1 MTKILRIRKLVKY
14 PMYVPSDLKCTQK
27 SHCYCYCTA
36 KEANPLHSTHSE
48 VTTRKHCSSTPTLS
62 FHLQNC
68 PALRMRKGR
77 HLMRQLLPETA
88 QLRTGPVGIQA
99 LRMGEVTA
107 HVIHAPPN
115 KNSNRERQRAV
126 PGIKSTARTSRE
138 PAAR

>member
-1 MTKILRIRKLVKY
+1 MHTEITLLLLLYSKNSQ
-14 PMYVPSDLKCTQK
+14 PFTQ
-27 SHCYCYCTA
+27 HTLIGDTW
-36 KEANPLHSTHSE
+36 EALLLYTY
-48 VTTRKHCSSTPTLS
+48 TPTLS

-107 HVIHAPPN
+107 HVSHAPPN

-126 PGIKSTARTSRE
+126 RGIKSTAHTSRE